1 MTQAQRGSRSRAAIL
16 SAAAR
21 AIARDGYHGMSMRD
35 LAKATGLGLAS
46 SYAHFASKED
56 ILFALQSEAFDALID
71 GAQRAIAR
79 DEDPSRRLHAFILSH
94 LRFFAAHPDLL
105 RVLVQEAGALP
116 ARKRAAIRERK
127 ERYFGMARAVLE
139 VVIEFGCGRV
149 GARPASRGDEELE
162 RATYALFGMLNWVYG
177 WYEPSRH
184 GSPEVLAATFHRI
197 TLCGAVAVC
206 PFREAYDSAPL
217 ALATGGVS

>member
-1 MTQAQRGSRSRAAIL
+1 MTQTERRNRSRNVIL

-35 LAKATGLGLAS
+35 LSRATGLGLAS

-71 GAQRAIAR
+71 GAERAVAR
-79 DEDPSRRLHAFILSH
+79 ASGASRGLYAFILNH

-116 ARKRAAIRERK
+116 ARKRALIRARK
-127 ERYFGMARAVLE
+127 ERYFAIARDQLAALVD
-139 VVIEFGCGRV
+139 GR
-149 GARPASRGDEELE
+149 GSERDAELE

-177 WYEPSRH
+177 WYEPRRH
-184 GSPEVLAATFHRI
+184 GSPEALAETFHRI
-197 TLCGAVAVC
+197 TLRGAA
-206 PFREAYDSAPL
+206 A
-217 ALATGGVS
+217 GGEGGRAS

>member
-1 MTQAQRGSRSRAAIL
+1 MTTQAQAQRKGRGGSRSAIL

-35 LAKATGLGLAS
+35 LARATGLGLAS

-56 ILFALQSEAFDALID
+56 ILFALQSDAFDALIE
-71 GAQRAIAR
+71 GARRAIAA
-79 DEDPSRRLHAFILSH
+79 EDAPSDRLHAFILSH

-116 ARKRAAIRERK
+116 AKKRAAIRERK
-127 ERYFGMARAVLE
+127 ERYFALARDVLE
-139 VVIEFGCGRV
+139 EAIEREGRH
-149 GARPASRGDEELE
+149 GDAEELE

-177 WYEPSRH
+177 WYEPRRH

-197 TLCGAVAVC
+197 TLRG
-206 PFREAYDSAPL
+206 
-217 ALATGGVS
+217 ATGGAS